1 MKGKQCKEE
10 WDTAACCGIGTNRIY
25 PTINVILEQKHE
37 EGKGVSYVDV
47 WAKRVPRKENF
58 KYKFNKARAYMAGL
72 EKARRPESK
81 WNEQGD

>member
-1 MKGKQCKEE
+1 M
-10 WDTAACCGIGTNRIY
+10 
-25 PTINVILEQKHE
+25 ILEQKHE

-81 WNEQGD
+81 